1 MKVVML
7 KHNSFKFTKK
17 KAENNI
23 FSIEQIMLDLP
34 DDINGLLAGKTAMK
48 YTGTEVDAMRAV
60 AESAKK
66 RLLSDFNQVCSAS
79 LSPST
84 YAPNHF
90 QCLFFLMNHFRL
102 QYNSNITKYW
112 SAYLL
117 ISFNKVGIILA
128 QGGVRGV
135 HVVPI

>member
-1 MKVVML
+1 MQIPKIHQD
-7 KHNSFKFTKK
+7 KNW
-17 KAENNI
+17 NNI

-79 LSPST
+79 CFFFSPS
-84 YAPNHF
+84 
-90 QCLFFLMNHFRL
+90 
-102 QYNSNITKYW
+102 I
-112 SAYLL
+112 
-117 ISFNKVGIILA
+117 
-128 QGGVRGV
+128 
-135 HVVPI
+135 